1 MIEQRKLKIKKDL
14 NRKFGMKRLFTLT
27 AATFFA
33 VVSIFTSA
41 QELETFV
48 RYSQNAGE
56 ISWGMV
62 HGDEIYELAGAPYNT
77 MDHTGVKFNR
87 SEVKLEAP
95 VEPSLVFMTGFNFL
109 SHISGDPAEIPALFT
124 VPANSIV
131 GPEDPIVRPI
141 GSGNLHYEAE
151 MAIVIGKRAENVT
164 VEEAGDYIFGVTAG
178 NDVSERAW
186 QAGDFQVVR
195 AKGSR
200 GFNAVGPVLV
210 KGVDYKNV
218 QITGRLNGE
227 VVQGGNSSDL
237 IFDMEEMVSYI
248 SQYFTLEPGD
258 MIWSG
263 TMGATQAMVPG
274 DVYEVELSDVGI
286 LRNEVVQ
293 AQ

>member
-1 MIEQRKLKIKKDL
+1 
-14 NRKFGMKRLFTLT
+14 
-27 AATFFA
+27 
-33 VVSIFTSA
+33 
-41 QELETFV
+41 
-48 RYSQNAGE
+48 
-56 ISWGMV
+56 
-62 HGDEIYELAGAPYNT
+62 
-77 MDHTGVKFNR
+77 
-87 SEVKLEAP
+87 
-95 VEPSLVFMTGFNFL
+95 MTGFNFL

-131 GPEDPIVRPI
+131 GPEDPIVRPK
-141 GSGNLHYEAE
+141 GSENLHYEAE

-200 GFNAVGPVLV
+200 GFNAVGPALV

-227 VVQGGNSSDL
+227 VVQGENSSDL

-293 AQ
+293 GQ